1 MIAMDLIKFAENNA
15 DQIVWGSGV
24 QYGTMTFKCKSID
37 YGFLPLF
44 YITTNG
50 RIKFSINLLRS
61 KINQAE
67 IIRDFQLKLE
77 SNFLMDFD
85 QLDYPSDIYHS
96 LEDMYTMRSE
106 VSKFTNTIQSL
117 SARLH
122 Q

>member
-1 MIAMDLIKFAENNA
+1 MAKWNKKAFIKKTKNNCLSHVSMIAMDLIKFAENNA

-61 KINQAE
+61 KISQAE
-67 IIRDFQLKLE
+67 IIRSKKK
-77 SNFLMDFD
+77 SRKINFW
-85 QLDYPSDIYHS
+85 
-96 LEDMYTMRSE
+96 R
-106 VSKFTNTIQSL
+106 
-117 SARLH
+117 
-122 Q
+122 